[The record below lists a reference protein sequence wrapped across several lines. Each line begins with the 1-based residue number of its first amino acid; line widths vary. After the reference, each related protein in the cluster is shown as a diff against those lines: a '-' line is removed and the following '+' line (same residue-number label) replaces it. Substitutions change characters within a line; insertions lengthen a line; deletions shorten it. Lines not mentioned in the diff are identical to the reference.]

1 VAAGTV
7 RPAAA
12 IAIIMFR
19 IVLLLFVVA
28 VSLHWSGLINLNGC
42 AMANV
47 VKRAI
52 SS

>member
-19 IVLLLFVVA
+19 MIVLLFLIA
-28 VSLHWSGLINLNGC
+28 VSLELLWTFQPERPCNG
-42 AMANV
+42 
-47 VKRAI
+47 
-52 SS
+52 